1 MFEALAIM
9 MLFVVGAVVV
19 GVLVLLAG
27 VLKFVFKLALLPIV
41 LGLKALFFLIAFVV
55 ALAVLGPVVLIVGGL
70 LLIPLLVLGGLVWAG
85 VAIVT

>member
-1 MFEALAIM
+1 MFEALAVLTL
-9 MLFVVGAVVV
+9 LFVGAVVV

-41 LGLKALFFLIAFVV
+41 LGFKALFFLIAFVV

-85 VAIVT
+85 VALVT